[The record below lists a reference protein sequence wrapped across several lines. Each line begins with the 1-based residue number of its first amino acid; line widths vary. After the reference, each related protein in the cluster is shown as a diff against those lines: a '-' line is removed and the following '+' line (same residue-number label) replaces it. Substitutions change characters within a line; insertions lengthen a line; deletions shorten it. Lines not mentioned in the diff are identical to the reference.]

1 MDLQKRFQ
9 DIFAWMEN
17 KRQKEIAAGFTP
29 NEVKYY
35 IFGISNH
42 LKKKKAG
49 KAGRFLV
56 RHLWTLLLASLMY
69 SIFLFE
75 RIPYASF

>member
-42 LKKKKAG
+42 LKKKRPERQEDFWSDIY
-49 KAGRFLV
+49 GR
-56 RHLWTLLLASLMY
+56 
-69 SIFLFE
+69 
-75 RIPYASF
+75 SFWPR